1 MRGLK
6 KQRRVQVI
14 ALALICLAGAT
25 ALIGFALRD
34 GINLFRSPTQ
44 VVEQVPS
51 PGEIFRLGGL
61 VADGAL
67 ALVKVFSFSLIL
79 PMELIPL
86 PSNMLE
92 MICHLI
98 CLKKAKEPLPQADL
112 KMAFSRQLSFWPSTM
127 NPTCPKR

>member
-44 VVEQVPS
+44 VGTS
-51 PGEIFRLGGL
+51 P
-61 VADGAL
+61 VAGRD
-67 ALVKVFSFSLIL
+67 F
-79 PMELIPL
+79 PP
-86 PSNMLE
+86 
-92 MICHLI
+92 
-98 CLKKAKEPLPQADL
+98 
-112 KMAFSRQLSFWPSTM
+112 RWLSG
-127 NPTCPKR
+127 